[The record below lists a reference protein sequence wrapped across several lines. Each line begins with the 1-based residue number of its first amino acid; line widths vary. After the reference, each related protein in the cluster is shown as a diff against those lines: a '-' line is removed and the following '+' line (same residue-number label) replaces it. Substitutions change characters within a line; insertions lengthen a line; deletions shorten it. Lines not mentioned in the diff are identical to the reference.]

1 MGTSILFYSANIE
14 TINYG
19 EMTRHLFSLH
29 CKYTTTL
36 TCIEK
41 KNYFFI
47 FDKLLKI
54 KIQFSAQR
62 AIHKLQ
68 T

>member
-29 CKYTTTL
+29 CKYTKRIHTNNAHVYR
-36 TCIEK
+36 K
-41 KNYFFI
+41 KKLFFYF
-47 FDKLLKI
+47 
-54 KIQFSAQR
+54 R
-62 AIHKLQ
+62 
-68 T
+68 